1 MFLFSLLISCVD
13 FYCAEILCGIFL
25 KRKECGRTQKW
36 IILFSAALIL
46 TLCNLLQTMP
56 LNPFAYVLLQLIV
69 MRLLFVGTFPIQAAL
84 AIFLVALS
92 GILEF
97 LAFQLHLFFNQ
108 FSMDILASGSFNPS
122 LIGATLLSK
131 LLLVL
136 LVRIFFFLFKKE
148 TYQVADKRCIC
159 LLLLPITAELVC
171 YTVIYL
177 QQQVTSSF
185 FNQILSTSIAVL
197 LFAATVAVFWV
208 FDAQLDNTA
217 LQLKLINA
225 EAERAAQE
233 DYYKLQEQHL
243 FNLRQFSHDFK
254 NQLITARQMVSRQNT
269 TLQSYLSHLEGEVR
283 AQSNIGQEYS
293 DNRAVNIILY
303 EKQRNCREASIR
315 LVVDAERLSLA
326 FLSYTDACSLF
337 GNAFDNAIRACKE
350 VVNRQERCIHLSIL
364 RCNQT
369 VCITMENTRNPN
381 SALTSVQGAF
391 LTTKQDKDAHGYGIY
406 NMTIAAQRY
415 GGRIL
420 FDYTDKSFQ
429 VVIFLPTPAEGSEK
443 DATV

>member
-36 IILFSAALIL
+36 MILFSADLIL
-46 TLCNLLQTMP
+46 TLCNMLQTMP
-56 LNPFAYVLLQLIV
+56 LNLFVYVLLQLAV
-69 MRLLFVGTFPIQAAL
+69 VRLLFSATFPIQAAV
-84 AIFLVALS
+84 AIFMVALS
-92 GILEF
+92 DILEVF
-97 LAFQLHLFFNQ
+97 TYQLHLFFRYT
-108 FSMDILASGSFNPS
+108 SLEIISSGSCNPE
-122 LIGATLLSK
+122 LIGAAILSK
-131 LLLVL
+131 FLLIL
-136 LVRIFFFLFKKE
+136 LVRIFFILFKKE
-148 TYQVADKRCIC
+148 TYQVADKRSIS
-159 LLLLPITAELVC
+159 LLLLPITAVLVC
-171 YTVIYL
+171 CTVIGL
-177 QQQVTSSF
+177 QQPPTPSF
-185 FNQILSTSIAVL
+185 FNQILGTSIAIL
-197 LFAATVAVFWV
+197 MFATTFIVFWV
-208 FDAQLDNTA
+208 FDSQLDNTA

-283 AQSNIGQEYS
+283 AQSDIGQEYS

-315 LVVDAERLSLA
+315 LVVDAERSSLA